1 MKLEQIKRHA
11 KVAEEDYL
19 VKTRAQVKEFYQLCM
34 QAIDSVPDEMVEEF
48 VDKVANKGFQ
58 LKTICVSTS
67 DSKNHH
73 AEVSF
78 YSTVGEDPNWADDI
92 YEEYNLEDVEVEVSI
107 NSRLILEI
115 AMNCENVDIFFEDML
130 SKKQAEAIFGKSLME
145 YEYEDKVYGYT
156 KCTVCANFF
165 D

>member
-11 KVAEEDYL
+11 KVAEENYL

-48 VDKVANKGFQ
+48 VDKVANGGFQ
-58 LKTICVSTS
+58 LKTICVKPT
-67 DSKNHH
+67 DCKNHH

-78 YSTVGEDPNWADDI
+78 YSTVGEDPDYADYI
-92 YEEYNLEDVEVEVSI
+92 FKEYTLEDVEVEVSI

-130 SKKQAEAIFGKSLME
+130 SKKQAEVIFGKSLME
-145 YEYEDKVYGYT
+145 YEYEDDVYNCT
-156 KCTVCANFF
+156 KCTVCADFF